1 MTIDPATLAFANR
14 LADEA
19 GTVVRPFFRKQIA
32 VIDKGATGPRPMYDP
47 VTEADRGA
55 EDAMRKLIHAE
66 RPTDG
71 ILGEERG
78 HEAGTSGNTWILD
91 PIDGTRP
98 FITGRHTWGTL
109 IALHDGTRPILGI
122 IDQPVLRERFIGHDG
137 KSEMITPE
145 ARTFK
150 GSRASGVIISD
161 LQSWPMKRSR
171 NTGWSMMPRIG
182 RVPSCSA
189 IKVPQVWRPVIK
201 GRVPSIGS
209 RIQVLPLVPASWPRS
224 SPRMPS
230 VGRSA
235 WISFRIASSAPR
247 SASVTGSYIGRGPVA
262 PLSITA
268 ICLRKKGRTT
278 VPASS
283 ARRLAK
289 ASVAGS
295 IVMESSYQGA
305 ALNPPPL
312 RWKKRIHAEFLQFL
326 TQRHRA
332 TEGVRAR

>member
-145 ARTFK
+145 AREPLKVRACASLATAVVSTTHPWAHF
-150 GSRASGVIISD
+150 SRS
-161 LQSWPMKRSR
+161 QRSAFEKLCNAAR
-171 NTGWSMMPRIG
+171 MSYFGGDCYAYALLAMGFIDIVAEG
-182 RVPSCSA
+182 RLAPWDVA
-189 IKVPQVWRPVIK
+189 ALIPVIEGAGGIVTDWDGK
-201 GRVPSIGS
+201 PFTNG
-209 RIQVLPLVPASWPRS
+209 
-224 SPRMPS
+224 
-230 VGRSA
+230 
-235 WISFRIASSAPR
+235 
-247 SASVTGSYIGRGPVA
+247 ASVIAAGDCRAHAQAVA
-262 PLSITA
+262 IL
-268 ICLRKKGRTT
+268 KG
-278 VPASS
+278 
-283 ARRLAK
+283 
-289 ASVAGS
+289 AG
-295 IVMESSYQGA
+295 
-305 ALNPPPL
+305 
-312 RWKKRIHAEFLQFL
+312 
-326 TQRHRA
+326 
-332 TEGVRAR
+332 

>member
-91 PIDGTRP
+91 PIDGPRP

-109 IALHDGTRPILGI
+109 IALHDGAKPVLGI

-137 KSEMITPE
+137 AAHMITP
-145 ARTFK
+145 
-150 GSRASGVIISD
+150 D
-161 LQSWPMKRSR
+161 
-171 NTGWSMMPRIG
+171 
-182 RVPSCSA
+182 
-189 IKVPQVWRPVIK
+189 
-201 GRVPSIGS
+201 
-209 RIQVLPLVPASWPRS
+209 
-224 SPRMPS
+224 
-230 VGRSA
+230 GRSA
-235 WISFRIASSAPR
+235 LKVRPCSS
-247 SASVTGSYIGRGPVA
+247 
-262 PLSITA
+262 LSTA
-268 ICLRKKGRTT
+268 VVSTT
-278 VPASS
+278 HPWS
-283 ARRLAK
+283 
-289 ASVAGS
+289 
-295 IVMESSYQGA
+295 
-305 ALNPPPL
+305 
-312 RWKKRIHAEFLQFL
+312 
-326 TQRHRA
+326 
-332 TEGVRAR
+332 